1 MTNTVENRLAEVGF
15 ELPNP
20 PQPISSATPT
30 MRTGNL
36 VFVSGQGPEIDG
48 KWVYQGKVGEKYAKE
63 EGYKAAQI
71 TILNS
76 LAHLKGEIGTLDNVK
91 QIVKLTGWVSSAPD
105 FFEHPY
111 VINGASDLL
120 IKIFGEKK
128 GKHARSGVGSR
139 ILCFDIPVEIEMI
152 VEIEI

>member
-1 MTNTVENRLAEVGF
+1 MTNIIEDRLNELGF
-15 ELPNP
+15 KLPNP
-20 PQPISSATPT
+20 PQPISSASPT

-36 VFVSGQGPEIDG
+36 IFVSGQGPEIDG
-48 KWVYQGKVGEKYAKE
+48 KWLYQGKIGEKYTKE

-76 LAHLKGEIGTLDNVK
+76 LAHLKREIGSLDKVS
-91 QIVKLTGWVSSAPD
+91 QIVKLVGWVNSAPD
-105 FFEHPY
+105 FFEHPF

-120 IKIFGEKK
+120 LKLFGEK

-152 VEIEI
+152 VEVES

>member
-1 MTNTVENRLAEVGF
+1 MTNIVESRLTELGF
-15 ELPNP
+15 ELPSP

-36 VFVSGQGPEIDG
+36 VFVSGQGPEING
-48 KWVYQGKVGEKYAKE
+48 EWIYQGKIGEKYTKE

-76 LAHLKGEIGTLDNVK
+76 LAHLKREIGSLDKVV
-91 QIVKLTGWVSSAPD
+91 QIIKLTGWVSSAPD
-105 FFEHPY
+105 FFEHPF

-120 IKIFGEKK
+120 LKIFGEK

-152 VEIEI
+152 VEVENE